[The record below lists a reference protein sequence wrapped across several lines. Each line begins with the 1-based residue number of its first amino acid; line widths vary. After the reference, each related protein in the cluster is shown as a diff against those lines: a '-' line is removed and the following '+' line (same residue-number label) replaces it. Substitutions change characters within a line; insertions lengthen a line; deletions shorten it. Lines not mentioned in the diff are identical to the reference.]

1 MRDTVIPPPSLRR
14 GLGDGWRTRS
24 SQNPPP
30 PTPPQPRRGANFGH
44 SGRDARAP
52 QRWRLALERF
62 WRVYVEFIR
71 VGFVNTLAYRLRYY
85 TGIVTYFI
93 YVTVYYF
100 IWKAIYEHSS
110 TIEGFDFSHILT
122 YIAVGWII
130 RSFYFNNVDQDM
142 ANQVIEGKL
151 AMDLIKPVNIQC
163 MYVAQAFGESLFRA
177 GMLSLPTALA
187 LMLIYPLRRPA
198 SLHHFL
204 AFLASVLL
212 SFFIV
217 AAINFAVGTL
227 AVRLKSIL
235 GLLRAKYFLLELFS
249 GLLLPISFFPGVF
262 QKIFKLLP
270 FQYISYIPV
279 LLYLG
284 KINGGAIV
292 GSLAL
297 QLVWVV
303 VLFLIGD
310 AMWKVSSRKITI
322 QGG

>member
-1 MRDTVIPPPSLRR
+1 MKSAGTVIPSELHR
-14 GLGDGWRTRS
+14 GLL
-24 SQNPPP
+24 P
-30 PTPPQPRRGANFGH
+30 F
-44 SGRDARAP
+44 
-52 QRWRLALERF
+52 ERF
-62 WRVYVEFIR
+62 WRVYAEFAR

-93 YVTVYYF
+93 YVSVYYF
-100 IWKAIYEHSS
+100 IWKAIYAHSS
-110 TIEGFDFSHILT
+110 SIEGFDFSQILT
-122 YIAVGWII
+122 YVAVGWVI

-151 AMDLIKPVNIQC
+151 AMDLIKPVNIQF

-177 GMLSLPTALA
+177 GMLSLPTAVA
-187 LMLIYPLRRPA
+187 LMLIFPLRRPA
-198 SLHHFL
+198 SLHHFI
-204 AFLASVLL
+204 AFLASVVL

-217 AAINFAVGTL
+217 AAINFGVGTL
-227 AVRLKSIL
+227 AIRLSSIQ

-249 GLLLPISFFPGVF
+249 GLLLPISFFPGAL
-262 QKIFKLLP
+262 QEIFKFLP

-284 KINGGAIV
+284 KINGRAIA

-297 QLVWVV
+297 QLFWVAA
-303 VLFLIGD
+303 LFAIGD
-310 AMWKVSSRKITI
+310 AMWRWSSLKITI

>member
-1 MRDTVIPPPSLRR
+1 MSDAGLSSPPLRR
-14 GLGDGWRTRS
+14 EFGSGWQPGS
-24 SQNPPP
+24 LQNSAPSAPP
-30 PTPPQPRRGANFGH
+30 RAGSGAGIGH
-44 SGRDARAP
+44 
-52 QRWRLALERF
+52 LA
-62 WRVYVEFIR
+62 RVYAQFIR

-100 IWKAIYEHSS
+100 IWKAIYAHSAS
-110 TIEGFDFSHILT
+110 IAGFDFSHILT

-151 AMDLIKPVNIQC
+151 AMDLIKPVNIQF
-163 MYVAQAFGESLFRA
+163 MYVAQAFGECLFRA
-177 GMLSLPTALA
+177 GMLSLPSALI

-204 AFLASVLL
+204 AFLASVVF
-212 SFFIV
+212 SFFLV
-217 AAINFAVGTL
+217 AGINFAVGTL

-249 GLLLPISFFPGVF
+249 GLLLPISFFPQVF
-262 QKIFKLLP
+262 QHAFKFMP

-284 KINGGAIV
+284 NINGWAIA
-292 GSLAL
+292 GSLAW

-303 VLFLIGD
+303 VLFLMGD
-310 AMWKVSSRKITI
+310 GMWKWSSRKITI